1 MRLLMEGAL
10 SDARHRL
17 SLYVEIIRGLSPLKK
32 LNQGYSYVQAPGG
45 QTLKSIRQIE
55 TEDEIAVCVTDG
67 VISAVVTEKKEEQ
80 RI

>member
-1 MRLLMEGAL
+1 M
-10 SDARHRL
+10 
-17 SLYVEIIRGLSPLKK
+17 
-32 LNQGYSYVQAPGG
+32 QAPGG

-55 TEDEIAVCVTDG
+55 TGDEIAVCVTDG